1 MLGIEPRVGYNSSD
15 IKRGRNHK
23 SVSDNDV
30 ILVEGNI
37 VLKYFIVQNC
47 MHREIKPYSV
57 KVENIKY
64 KNA

>member
-30 ILVEGNI
+30 ILVKGKI
-37 VLKYFIVQNC
+37 VLKYFIGQHNL
-47 MHREIKPYSV
+47 MHKKIKPNNV
-57 KVENIKY
+57 KVEI
-64 KNA
+64 